1 MRIDIVADLICPWC
15 FIGKR
20 RLDRALA
27 MRPDLDVQ
35 RVWRAFQLNPDVP
48 PEGMRRDSYIQLKF
62 GVGRTGARAQAKM
75 AAAGEAEGIAFAF
88 DRIRRAPNTLQAHRL
103 IAFASAEGLAEPVVE
118 ALYRGYFLDGLDIG
132 DIDTLAAVAGPA
144 GLDEAAV
151 AAYLAGKAGTIEV
164 LAEEK
169 RARRVGIHAV
179 PCFILDGAY
188 AVSGAQE
195 PEMFLPLFDLASE
208 MARRPSPRRLY
219 A

>member
-27 MRPDLDVQ
+27 MRPDLPA
-35 RVWRAFQLNPDVP
+35 RRTWRPFQLNPDMP
-48 PEGMRRDSYIQLKF
+48 AEGMRRETYMQLKF
-62 GVGRTGARAQAKM
+62 GVGRTGARAQAKI
-75 AAAGEAEGIAFAF
+75 AAAGEAEGIPFDF

-103 IAFASAEGLAEPVVE
+103 IAFAAAEDCAETVVE
-118 ALYRGYFLDGLDIG
+118 GLYRGYFIGGFDIG
-132 DIDTLAAVAGPA
+132 DIDTLMMIAGNA
-144 GLDEAAV
+144 GLHEPTV
-151 AAYLAGKAGTIEV
+151 AAYLGSGAGTLEV
-164 LAEEK
+164 LREEK

-195 PEMFLPLFDLASE
+195 PEMFLPLFDLAAEIS
-208 MARRPSPRRLY
+208 RRAPVE